1 MAGLKWLEGNRLQIT
16 PPKRTKKITGTR
28 FATILGLNPWSTAF
42 EMWCAITK
50 TFELP
55 FEDTIYTIAGKT
67 IEPKQAEYMKKS
79 YGMDLITPT
88 DRYGA
93 DYFNK
98 TWGDFF
104 PDSKHLGGMW
114 DFLGVDENGVVDTV
128 LEMKTTKRIEDWQN
142 DAPEYYALQAAL
154 YAYLL
159 GVDNVVMV
167 ASFLEEKDYADP
179 SKYVPNVKN
188 TITVEFKVSE
198 RYPDFAEKVAQ
209 VEQWWADYVDTGISP
224 VFDEKKDA
232 EILKALRTHNL
243 TPDTD
248 IDALIAEAEGLKTEV
263 DKATAAIA
271 DKEKRLKE
279 INDIIKEHAMKQF
292 RPGDK
297 KVEVKGA
304 TYTWAISRSET
315 TTIDIPVDG
324 TIYVLG
330 GKDGNKRATVMTLN
344 GRDLVLGKNWELPD
358 LSGAPVAAGKVE
370 LAPMTCTFMVL

>member
-1 MAGLKWLEGNRLQIT
+1 MEWLDSNQIKIT

-28 FATILGLNPWSTAF
+28 FATILGLNPWSTPF

-50 TFELP
+50 TYEAP

-67 IEPKQAEYMKKS
+67 IEPKQADYMRKS
-79 YGMDLITPT
+79 YGMDLISPT

-93 DYFNK
+93 DYFDK

-104 PDSKHLGGMW
+104 PENPYFGGMW
-114 DFLGVDENGVVDTV
+114 DYLGVDENGVVDTV
-128 LEMKTTKRIEDWQN
+128 LEMKTTKRIEDWQ
-142 DAPEYYALQAAL
+142 DDVPEYYALQAAL

-167 ASFLEEKDYADP
+167 ASFLEEKDYEDP
-179 SKYVPNVKN
+179 SKFTPNVKN

-198 RYPDFAEKVAQ
+198 RYPDFERMVAEVKSWWGEYVAG
-209 VEQWWADYVDTGISP
+209 GISP
-224 VFDEKKDA
+224 VYDEKKDA
-232 EILKALRTHNL
+232 EILAALRTHNL

-248 IDALIAEAEGLKTEV
+248 IDSLIKEAEGLKTEV
-263 DKATAAIA
+263 DKATNAIA

-315 TTIDIPVDG
+315 TTIDKQALEADG
-324 TIYVLG
+324 LLEKYQ
-330 GKDGNKRATVMTLN
+330 KKSEQYRMTVKEE
-344 GRDLVLGKNWELPD
+344 V
-358 LSGAPVAAGKVE
+358 
-370 LAPMTCTFMVL
+370 

>member
-1 MAGLKWLEGNRLQIT
+1 MSDIKWLEGNRLQID

-55 FEDTIYTIAGKT
+55 FEDTIYTVAGKT

-104 PDSKHLGGMW
+104 PDNKHLGGMW

-243 TPDTD
+243 TTDTD

-315 TTIDIPVDG
+315 TTIDKKALEADG
-324 TIYVLG
+324 LLDKYQKKTEQF
-330 GKDGNKRATVMTLN
+330 RMTV
-344 GRDLVLGKNWELPD
+344 K
-358 LSGAPVAAGKVE
+358 
-370 LAPMTCTFMVL
+370 

>member
-1 MAGLKWLEGNRLQIT
+1 MEWLDSKQLKIT

-104 PDSKHLGGMW
+104 PESKHLGGMW
-114 DFLGVDENGVVDTV
+114 DYLGVDEDGKVDTV

-179 SKYVPNVKN
+179 SKFVPNVKN

-198 RYPDFAEKVAQ
+198 RYPDFAQKVAQ

-248 IDALIAEAEGLKTEV
+248 IDALISEAEGLKTEV

-315 TTIDIPVDG
+315 TTIDKKALEADG
-324 TIYVLG
+324 LLDKYQKKTEQF
-330 GKDGNKRATVMTLN
+330 RMTV
-344 GRDLVLGKNWELPD
+344 K
-358 LSGAPVAAGKVE
+358 
-370 LAPMTCTFMVL
+370 

>member
-1 MAGLKWLEGNRLQIT
+1 MMKWLDSNQIQIT
-16 PPKRTKKITGTR
+16 PPKRTKKVTGTR

-50 TFELP
+50 TYEKP
-55 FEDTIYTIAGKT
+55 FEDTIYTAAGKT

-79 YGMDLITPT
+79 YGMDLISPT
-88 DRYGA
+88 DRYGE

-104 PDSKHLGGMW
+104 PENPHFGGMW
-114 DFLGVDENGVVDTV
+114 DYLGVDEDGKVDTV

-159 GVDNVVMV
+159 GVDNVIMV

-179 SKYVPNVKN
+179 SKYVPSVKN

-198 RYPDFAEKVAQ
+198 RYPDFERMVQ
-209 VEQWWADYVDTGISP
+209 EVESWWGEYVTGGISP

-232 EILKALRTHNL
+232 EILAALRTHNL

-248 IDALIAEAEGLKTEV
+248 INALITEAEGLKKEV
-263 DKATAAIA
+263 DGANAAIA
-271 DKEKRLKE
+271 DKEKRLDE
-279 INDIIKEHAMKQF
+279 INKIIKEHALKQF

-315 TTIDIPVDG
+315 TTIDKKALEADG
-324 TIYVLG
+324 LLEKYQKKTEQY
-330 GKDGNKRATVMTLN
+330 RMTV
-344 GRDLVLGKNWELPD
+344 K
-358 LSGAPVAAGKVE
+358 
-370 LAPMTCTFMVL
+370 

>member
-1 MAGLKWLEGNRLQIT
+1 MKWLDSNQIQIT
-16 PPKRTKKITGTR
+16 PPKRTKKVTGTR
-28 FATILGLNPWSTAF
+28 FATILGLNPWSTPF

-50 TFELP
+50 TYEKP
-55 FEDTIYTIAGKT
+55 FEDTIYTVAGKT

-79 YGMDLITPT
+79 YGMDLITPA
-88 DRYGA
+88 DRYGE

-104 PDSKHLGGMW
+104 PENPILGGMW
-114 DFLGVDENGVVDTV
+114 DYLGVDENGTVDTV

-159 GVDNVVMV
+159 GVDNVIMV

-179 SKYVPNVKN
+179 SKYVPNIKN

-198 RYPDFAEKVAQ
+198 RYPDFERMVAEVKS
-209 VEQWWADYVDTGISP
+209 WWGEYVNGGISP
-224 VFDEKKDA
+224 VYDEKKDA
-232 EILKALRTHNL
+232 EILAALRTHNL

-248 IDALIAEAEGLKTEV
+248 IDALIKEAEGLKSEV
-263 DKATAAIA
+263 DKAATAIA

-292 RPGDK
+292 RDGDK
-297 KVEVKGA
+297 KVEIKGS
-304 TYTWAISRSET
+304 TYTWTVSRSET
-315 TTIDIPVDG
+315 ATIDKKALEADG
-324 TIYVLG
+324 LLEKYQ
-330 GKDGNKRATVMTLN
+330 KRSEQYRMTV
-344 GRDLVLGKNWELPD
+344 K
-358 LSGAPVAAGKVE
+358 
-370 LAPMTCTFMVL
+370 

>member
-1 MAGLKWLEGNRLQIT
+1 MKWLDSKQIQIT
-16 PPKRTKKITGTR
+16 PPKRTKKVTGTR
-28 FATILGLNPWSTAF
+28 FATILGLNPWSTPF

-50 TFELP
+50 TYEKP
-55 FEDTIYTIAGKT
+55 FEGTIYTIAGKT

-88 DRYGA
+88 DRYGQ

-104 PDSKHLGGMW
+104 PENPYFGGMW
-114 DFLGVDENGVVDTV
+114 DYLGVDENGTVDTV

-159 GVDNVVMV
+159 GVDNVIMV
-167 ASFLEEKDYADP
+167 ASFLEEKDYEDP
-179 SKYVPNVKN
+179 SKFVPNIKN

-198 RYPDFAEKVAQ
+198 RYPDFERMVAEVKS
-209 VEQWWADYVDTGISP
+209 WWGEYVTGGISP
-224 VFDEKKDA
+224 VYDEKKDA
-232 EILKALRTHNL
+232 EILAALRTHNL

-248 IDALIAEAEGLKTEV
+248 IDALIKEAESLKTEV
-263 DKATAAIA
+263 DKAATAIA

-292 RPGDK
+292 RDGDK
-297 KVEVKGA
+297 KVEIKGS
-304 TYTWAISRSET
+304 TYTWTVSRSET
-315 TTIDIPVDG
+315 STIDKKALEADG
-324 TIYVLG
+324 LFEKYQ
-330 GKDGNKRATVMTLN
+330 KKSEQYRMTV
-344 GRDLVLGKNWELPD
+344 K
-358 LSGAPVAAGKVE
+358 
-370 LAPMTCTFMVL
+370 

>member
-1 MAGLKWLEGNRLQIT
+1 MADIKWLEGNRLQIA

-55 FEDTIYTIAGKT
+55 FEDTIYTVAGKT

-79 YGMDLITPT
+79 YGMDLISPT

-104 PDSKHLGGMW
+104 GDNPHLGGMW
-114 DFLGVDENGVVDTV
+114 DYLGVDEEGKVDTV

-142 DAPEYYALQAAL
+142 DVPEYYALQAAL

-159 GVDNVVMV
+159 SVDNVIMV
-167 ASFLEEKDYADP
+167 ASFLEEKDYNDP
-179 SKYVPNVKN
+179 AKFVPNIKN

-198 RYPDFAEKVAQ
+198 RYPDFADKVAQ
-209 VEQWWADYVDTGISP
+209 VEKWWADYVDTGISP
-224 VFDEKKDA
+224 AFDEKKDA

-248 IDALIAEAEGLKTEV
+248 ITALIAEAESLKTEV

-279 INDIIKEHAMKQF
+279 VNDIIKEHAMKQF
-292 RPGDK
+292 REGDK
-297 KVEVKGA
+297 KVEVKGS
-304 TYTWAISRSET
+304 TYTWTVSRSET
-315 TTIDIPVDG
+315 TTIDKKALEADG
-324 TIYVLG
+324 LLEKYQ
-330 GKDGNKRATVMTLN
+330 KKSEQYRMTV
-344 GRDLVLGKNWELPD
+344 K
-358 LSGAPVAAGKVE
+358 
-370 LAPMTCTFMVL
+370 

>member
-1 MAGLKWLEGNRLQIT
+1 MKWLDSKQIQIT
-16 PPKRTKKITGTR
+16 PPKRTKKVTGTR
-28 FATILGLNPWSTAF
+28 FATILGLNPWSTPF

-50 TFELP
+50 TYEKP

-88 DRYGA
+88 DRYGQ

-104 PDSKHLGGMW
+104 PENPYFGGMW
-114 DFLGVDENGVVDTV
+114 DYLSVDENGTVDTV

-159 GVDNVVMV
+159 GVDNVIMV
-167 ASFLEEKDYADP
+167 ASFLEEKDYEDP
-179 SKYVPNVKN
+179 SKFVPNIKN

-198 RYPDFAEKVAQ
+198 RYPDFERMVAEVKS
-209 VEQWWADYVDTGISP
+209 WWGEYVTGGISP
-224 VFDEKKDA
+224 VYDEKKDA
-232 EILKALRTHNL
+232 EILAALRTHNL

-248 IDALIAEAEGLKTEV
+248 IDALIKEAEGLKKEV
-263 DKATAAIA
+263 DMTAAAIA

-279 INDIIKEHAMKQF
+279 ISDIIKEHAMTQF
-292 RPGDK
+292 RDGDK
-297 KVEVKGA
+297 KVEIKGS
-304 TYTWAISRSET
+304 TYTWTVSRSET
-315 TTIDIPVDG
+315 TTIDKKALEADG
-324 TIYVLG
+324 LLEKYQ
-330 GKDGNKRATVMTLN
+330 KKSEQYRMTV
-344 GRDLVLGKNWELPD
+344 K
-358 LSGAPVAAGKVE
+358 
-370 LAPMTCTFMVL
+370 

>member
-1 MAGLKWLEGNRLQIT
+1 MKWLDSKQIQIT
-16 PPKRTKKITGTR
+16 PPKRTKKVTGTR
-28 FATILGLNPWSTAF
+28 FATILGLNPWSTPF

-50 TFELP
+50 TYEKP

-88 DRYGA
+88 DRYGQ

-104 PDSKHLGGMW
+104 PENPYFGGMW
-114 DFLGVDENGVVDTV
+114 DYLGVDENGTVDTV

-159 GVDNVVMV
+159 GVDNVIMV
-167 ASFLEEKDYADP
+167 ASFLEEKDYEDP
-179 SKYVPNVKN
+179 SKFVPNIKN

-198 RYPDFAEKVAQ
+198 RYPDFERMVAEVKS
-209 VEQWWADYVDTGISP
+209 WWGEYVTGGISP
-224 VFDEKKDA
+224 VYDEKKDA
-232 EILKALRTHNL
+232 EILAALRTHNL

-248 IDALIAEAEGLKTEV
+248 IDALIKEAEGLKKEV
-263 DKATAAIA
+263 DMTAAAIA

-279 INDIIKEHAMKQF
+279 ISDIIKEHAMTQF
-292 RPGDK
+292 RDGDK
-297 KVEVKGA
+297 KVEIKGS
-304 TYTWAISRSET
+304 TYTWTVSRSET
-315 TTIDIPVDG
+315 TTIDKKALKADG
-324 TIYVLG
+324 LLEKYQ
-330 GKDGNKRATVMTLN
+330 KKSEQYRMTV
-344 GRDLVLGKNWELPD
+344 K
-358 LSGAPVAAGKVE
+358 
-370 LAPMTCTFMVL
+370 